1 MATLERKSF
10 NTPNETRT
18 LPLTKAEFVFFGDV
32 PVVRATYEPGWRW
45 SEHTKSI
52 VGTESCQ
59 IPHFWY
65 VISGR
70 IVIQMTDGTQAD
82 FGPGDI
88 GLVPAGHDGWVVGEE
103 PCVLVDFSAASRMV

>member
-10 NTPNETRT
+10 NNPNETRT
-18 LPLTKAEFVFFGDV
+18 FPLAKAEFVSFGAM

-45 SEHTKSI
+45 SEHAKS
-52 VGTESCQ
+52 VFGTESCQ

-65 VISGR
+65 IISGH
-70 IVIQMTDGTQAD
+70 ITIQMTDGTKAD

-88 GLVPAGHDGWVVGEE
+88 GSVPPGHDGWVV
-103 PCVLVDFSAASRMV
+103 